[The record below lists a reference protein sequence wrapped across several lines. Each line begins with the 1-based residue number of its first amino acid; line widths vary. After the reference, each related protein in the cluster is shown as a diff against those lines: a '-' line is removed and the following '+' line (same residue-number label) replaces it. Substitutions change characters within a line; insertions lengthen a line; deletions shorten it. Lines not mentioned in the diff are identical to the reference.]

1 MARLVAS
8 GVVEIR
14 YRRLSLLVIVL
25 PMELSSGV
33 VLLVLVFAASAS
45 RSESVGIRATSVVG
59 DASIMVMSS
68 ESEVG
73 GEAGSDSLS

>member
-1 MARLVAS
+1 
-8 GVVEIR
+8 
-14 YRRLSLLVIVL
+14 
-25 PMELSSGV
+25 MELSSGV

-45 RSESVGIRATSVVG
+45 RSESVGIRATVVVG